1 MIGIFDPISDFSK
14 RNAPIDYQ
22 SQKSLTSSFVYR
34 GKKKSC
40 FRFVTLFLLYHKNNV
55 VKLFNGAASRSLRLL
70 K

>member
-14 RNAPIDYQ
+14 RNAPVDYQ
-22 SQKSLTSSFVYR
+22 SQRSLTLSFVYR
-34 GKKKSC
+34 EKKKSC
-40 FRFVTLFLLYHKNNV
+40 FRFVTLFLLYHKKNV

>member
-22 SQKSLTSSFVYR
+22 SQRSVTSSFVYR
-34 GKKKSC
+34 EKKYC
-40 FRFVTLFLLYHKNNV
+40 FRFVTLFLLYHKKNV
-55 VKLFNGAASRSLRLL
+55 VKLFNGAASRSLRQL